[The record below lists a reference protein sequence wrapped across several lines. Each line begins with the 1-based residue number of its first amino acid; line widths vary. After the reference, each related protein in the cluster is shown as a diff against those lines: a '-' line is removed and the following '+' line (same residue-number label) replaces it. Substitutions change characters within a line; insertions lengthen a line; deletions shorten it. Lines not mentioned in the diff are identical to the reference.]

1 MNFYKV
7 PIHQDSPNYVNAV
20 IEISKGTNAKYEYC
34 PDLNMFKLD
43 RCLASAM
50 MYPANYGFIPR
61 TLAADG
67 DALDVI
73 VYNNTPVMPGCL
85 VECKVIGALDMIDE
99 GSLDYKIVCVPVGH
113 SKCDIINDLSDID
126 PLFLKIAANFFKHY
140 KDLNGKCVTVNGWLP
155 VETAKKVVQESV
167 V

>member
-1 MNFYKV
+1 MNLYKI
-7 PIHQDSPNYVNAV
+7 PTHQDSPNHVNAV

-34 PDLNMFKLD
+34 PEMNMFKLD

-50 MYPANYGFIPR
+50 MYPANYGFVPK

-67 DALDVI
+67 DPLDVI

-85 VECKVIGALDMIDE
+85 VECKVIGALDMVDE
-99 GSLDYKIVCVPVGH
+99 GSLDYKVVCIPVGH
-113 SKCDIINDLSDID
+113 SKCSIINDLNDID

-140 KDLNGKCVTVNGWLP
+140 KDLNGKSVVVNGWLP
-155 VETAKKVVQESV
+155 AATAKEIVKESV
-167 V
+167 T